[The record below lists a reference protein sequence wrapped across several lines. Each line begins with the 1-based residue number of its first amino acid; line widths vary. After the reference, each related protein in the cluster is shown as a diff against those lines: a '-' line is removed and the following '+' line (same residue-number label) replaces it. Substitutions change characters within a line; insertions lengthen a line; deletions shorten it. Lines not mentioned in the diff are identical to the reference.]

1 MAQKLAC
8 VGIVCSKTNK
18 KGAFNFCKISFKLLY
33 EEMLREVYGKD
44 GRQAGM
50 PSNNLMPA
58 KI

>member
-1 MAQKLAC
+1 M
-8 VGIVCSKTNK
+8 
-18 KGAFNFCKISFKLLY
+18 Y

-58 KI
+58 KIWQPQILDDLFRLAFILEKAVGMDR